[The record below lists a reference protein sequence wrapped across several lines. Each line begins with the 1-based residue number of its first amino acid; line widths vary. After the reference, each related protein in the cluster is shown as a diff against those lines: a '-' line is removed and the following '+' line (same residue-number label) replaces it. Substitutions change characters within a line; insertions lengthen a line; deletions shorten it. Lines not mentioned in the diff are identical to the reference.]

1 MNGSRPFRSNPSLRG
16 ARGSGHFEPE
26 TFTDRYEEAV
36 VAMLRAKQQGE
47 TFTMAEPSQPAN
59 VVNIMDALK
68 KSLEAA
74 GGEGAVRRP
83 RAPQQDGR
91 GAGRQGGGAQAG
103 GEEAR
108 GAQGGAR
115 VAGGVRGPRR

>member
-1 MNGSRPFRSNPSLRG
+1 MLDIAQEIINRM
-16 ARGSGHFEPE
+16 SGHFEPE

-36 VAMLRAKQQGE
+36 VAMLRAKQQGQ
-47 TFTMAEPSQPAN
+47 TFTVPEPSQPAN

-83 RAPQQDGR
+83 RAPSKNGR
-91 GAGRQGGGAQAG
+91 SARRQGGRAQAG
-103 GEEAR
+103 ARKKPAARKAAR
-108 GAQGGAR
+108 G
-115 VAGGVRGPRR
+115 